1 MTALVPVEKQVANQK
16 VARSK
21 LNKVSATPSGGSRLM
36 NPLPAIFGKLLG
48 QDNVIPAGAA
58 GFEPM
63 KSATNVLA
71 LAMQHTP
78 KAALKEKKPKQSKK
92 SSKGDK
98 KTSKRIQRKA
108 R

>member
-1 MTALVPVEKQVANQK
+1 MTALVPVEKQEQK

-48 QDNVIPAGAA
+48 QDNVIPAGADV
-58 GFEPM
+58 FQPM

-78 KAALKEKKPKQSKK
+78 KAARVTRRHQN
-92 SSKGDK
+92 
-98 KTSKRIQRKA
+98 RIQRKA

>member
-48 QDNVIPAGAA
+48 QDNVIPAGADV
-58 GFEPM
+58 FQPM

-78 KAALKEKKPKQSKK
+78 KAALKEQN
-92 SSKGDK
+92 K
-98 KTSKRIQRKA
+98 KTEQEVCQG
-108 R
+108 